1 MPDNQRSDCPNK
13 PAIDAKAKK
22 AIDAADP
29 VLQNAA
35 APATDLRKALK
46 LANDTLKEIMADH
59 HHL

>member
-1 MPDNQRSDCPNK
+1 MPNNQKSDCPNK

-29 VLQNAA
+29 VLQNANA
-35 APATDLRKALK
+35 APADLRAALK
-46 LANDTLKEIMADH
+46 LANDTLKEIMGDH